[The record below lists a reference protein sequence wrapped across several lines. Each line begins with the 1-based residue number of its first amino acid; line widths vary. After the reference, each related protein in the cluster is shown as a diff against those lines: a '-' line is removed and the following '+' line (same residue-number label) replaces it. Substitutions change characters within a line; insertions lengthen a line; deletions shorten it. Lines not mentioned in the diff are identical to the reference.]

1 MLRDGHD
8 HFNKGATLLPGRMHV
23 LENTTKFI
31 HKGALMSLTET
42 FVRILTS

>member
-1 MLRDGHD
+1 MLKDGGD
-8 HFNKGATLLPGRMHV
+8 HFNKGATLSPGRMHV

-31 HKGALMSLTET
+31 GKGALMSLTET